1 MRAGL
6 VPIRVLLALALAVVA
21 LYAVISVC
29 VDGFLMFGVLRAGA
43 EMYLDM
49 KTPTVMQLT
58 VFQIVSFALIWLLIA
73 VRRWVMQK
81 I

>member
-1 MRAGL
+1 VRAVL
-6 VPIRVLLALALAVVA
+6 VAMRVLLELAFAVVA

-29 VDGFLMFGVLRAGA
+29 IDGFLMFGVLRAGA
-43 EMYLDM
+43 EMYMDM
-49 KTPTVMQLT
+49 KTPTVMQLA
-58 VFQIVSFALIWLLIA
+58 VFQFASLALIWLLVA